1 MENVLLGTKKIV
13 TKIDKKTCNVHE
25 KNKKNPVK
33 SKEIEKKWVCKK
45 LWKMQCLLVNLS
57 IKLYIYIYT
66 MYIISNT
73 LNNFKD
79 TALYLLLYTLC
90 NA

>member
-57 IKLYIYIYT
+57 IKLYIYIYIH
-66 MYIISNT
+66 YVYNIKYSQYLQGYCIILAT
-73 LNNFKD
+73 
-79 TALYLLLYTLC
+79 LYLM
-90 NA
+90 